1 MLEHHLKSSPESEP
15 SLFPATACPCHLSN
29 RGKPG
34 SSSSQIFHLDSDVS
48 RLCKISARSVQMRNL
63 NPHVIMLCKISERSV
78 QTRNLLLHNIVHIK
92 SDEPANEKA
101 SRKVQLVANI
111 LSIKW

>member
-1 MLEHHLKSSPESEP
+1 MLEHHLKSSPESEL

-63 NPHVIMLCKISERSV
+63 DPHVIMLCKISERSL
-78 QTRNLLLHNIVHIK
+78 QMRNLLLHNVVHIK

-101 SRKVQLVANI
+101 AREVQLVADI
-111 LSIKW
+111 LSIQ